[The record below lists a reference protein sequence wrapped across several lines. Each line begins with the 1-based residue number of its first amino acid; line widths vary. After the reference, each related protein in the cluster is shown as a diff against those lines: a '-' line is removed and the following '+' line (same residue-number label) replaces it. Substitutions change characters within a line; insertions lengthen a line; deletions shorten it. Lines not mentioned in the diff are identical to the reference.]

1 MKPSENKSTRLCR
14 HNLLRVSVIKS
25 LGGHDDSLDADENLE
40 FRRTSA
46 FISHRDF
53 AGEAVEYTLGVHVR
67 STRSWNTL
75 WEHTLGTNLEP
86 GLPECFCLTP
96 FTLSGALSESLQT
109 AALQAY
115 RCYAAV

>member
-14 HNLLRVSVIKS
+14 HNLLRVSAIKS

-53 AGEAVEYTLGVHVR
+53 AGQAVRAR
-67 STRSWNTL
+67 SKRSGNTL
-75 WEHTLGTNLEP
+75 WE
-86 GLPECFCLTP
+86 
-96 FTLSGALSESLQT
+96 QT
-109 AALQAY
+109 WSRVYLNAF
-115 RCYAAV
+115 V

>member
-14 HNLLRVSVIKS
+14 HNLLRVSAIKN

-53 AGEAVEYTLGVHVR
+53 AGLSGAR
-67 STRSWNTL
+67 SEHTL
-75 WEHTLGTNLEP
+75 WEHDNLEL
-86 GLPECFCLTP
+86 GLPERFL
-96 FTLSGALSESLQT
+96 FNAIHSSGALNESLQT

-115 RCYAAV
+115 CCYAAA

>member
-14 HNLLRVSVIKS
+14 HNLLRVSAIKS

-53 AGEAVEYTLGVHVR
+53 AGQAVRAR
-67 STRSWNTL
+67 SKRSGNTL
-75 WEHTLGTNLEP
+75 WEQTWSRVYLKA
-86 GLPECFCLTP
+86 FC
-96 FTLSGALSESLQT
+96 
-109 AALQAY
+109 
-115 RCYAAV
+115 

>member
-14 HNLLRVSVIKS
+14 HNLLRVSAIKN

-53 AGEAVEYTLGVHVR
+53 AGLTVHALN
-67 STRSWNTL
+67 TRSGNT
-75 WEHTLGTNLEP
+75 P
-86 GLPECFCLTP
+86 GAGF
-96 FTLSGALSESLQT
+96 A
-109 AALQAY
+109 
-115 RCYAAV
+115 